1 MCNPFIIANGQTYRR
16 ESIARWFNTGK
27 STCPQMGQVL
37 ANLEFVPN
45 KCSRTS
51 SPKWCREN
59 GVTCWEEADANK
71 SIEPAQVVA
80 VNKAA

>member
-1 MCNPFIIANGQTYRR
+1 VLKNLIA
-16 ESIARWFNTGK
+16 
-27 STCPQMGQVL
+27 
-37 ANLEFVPN
+37 
-45 KCSRTS
+45 
-51 SPKWCREN
+51 KWCREN